1 MGLGMDSV
9 LWLYLGAW
17 ASFFLTV
24 LFFFLKNPSAYSIS
38 TISYFRFLLL
48 PWKITT
54 FLFAA
59 VCLTVIAPYTGDP
72 TWDYVDASFMSILT
86 FITAPWATG
95 ILFFSFRKQY
105 FDKQFVLALCL
116 WMFSAS
122 WSYDLYLLLRDGEYP
137 NTWFPN
143 IFASSLL
150 YFSAGLLWNLDW
162 REGRGSTFSFLE
174 AEWFAVTEHA
184 TFRKIFWM
192 AFPLMLLVTIV
203 IASFLE
209 F

>member
-1 MGLGMDSV
+1 MDSV
-9 LWLYLGAW
+9 LWFYLSAW
-17 ASFFLTV
+17 VSFSMIVF
-24 LFFFLKNPSAYSIS
+24 FFFLKNPRTYSIS
-38 TISYFRFLLL
+38 TVPYFRFLLL
-48 PWKITT
+48 PWKVIT

-59 VCLTVIAPYTGDP
+59 AGITLIAPYSGDY
-72 TWDYVDASFMSILT
+72 TWDYVDALFMSILT
-86 FITAPWATG
+86 FITAPWAIG
-95 ILFFSFRKQY
+95 ILFLSFRKRC
-105 FDKQFVLALCL
+105 FDKQFVLALYL

-150 YFSAGLLWNLDW
+150 YFCAGLLWNLDW

-174 AEWFAVTEHA
+174 AEWFAITEHA
-184 TFRKIFWM
+184 TFRKIFWI